1 MGTSRKVRKEYQ
13 YPDLPP
19 CKESCSKKC
28 ITNFSSDDR
37 ALLNSQIWKLCFTE
51 RRQWLPAYINEVD
64 ANNRTSQQKDGGWL
78 SSREYL
84 LLLKDGKNVIVCK
97 SMFLNTLGLKS
108 DGMITEMA
116 RAQRQSY
123 EEKIAHIERIEDRR
137 GNHPPSNK
145 CDTKSF
151 ACR

>member
-1 MGTSRKVRKEYQ
+1 
-13 YPDLPP
+13 
-19 CKESCSKKC
+19 
-28 ITNFSSDDR
+28 
-37 ALLNSQIWKLCFTE
+37 
-51 RRQWLPAYINEVD
+51 
-64 ANNRTSQQKDGGWL
+64 
-78 SSREYL
+78 
-84 LLLKDGKNVIVCK
+84 
-97 SMFLNTLGLKS
+97 MFLSTLGLKS
-108 DGMITEMA
+108 DGMIAEMA